1 MGYVERLLA
10 DGERIVTKRRQ
21 HWLAPLLEGTSP
33 LALLVVGLLLG
44 FGALQFKP
52 SLGAALYQI
61 LSLVSLAFVAIGL
74 LWFGYRIVAWQ
85 SENYLVTTRRVIKV
99 EGIVN
104 KRAAD
109 SSLEKINDA
118 VLEESVLGRMLGFG
132 DLTILTAAEFEVDR
146 FTMLAHAR
154 DFKRDMLNAKYA
166 LESDM
171 SHPAPAS
178 PPIRADDLT
187 REQATDTL
195 ARLAQLR
202 DSGAITPEDYET
214 KKRELLAKI

>member
-10 DGERIVTKRRQ
+10 DGERIVTRHRQ

-33 LALLVVGLLLG
+33 LALFIVGLLLG
-44 FGALQFKP
+44 IGALQFRP
-52 SLGAALYQI
+52 TLGSPLYESLGWAAFALI
-61 LSLVSLAFVAIGL
+61 AIGL

-118 VLEESVLGRMLGFG
+118 VLEESVLGRLLGFG

-171 SHPAPAS
+171 AHPSPSS
-178 PPIRADDLT
+178 PPLRADDLT
-187 REQATDTL
+187 REQATETL

-202 DSGAITPEDYET
+202 DSGAITPEDYEI

>member
-10 DGERIVTKRRQ
+10 DGERIVTRHRQ
-21 HWLAPLLEGTSP
+21 HWLAPLLEGRSP
-33 LALLVVGLLLG
+33 LALLLVGLLLG
-44 FGALQFKP
+44 FGALNFRP
-52 SLGAALYQI
+52 SLGSPLYQI
-61 LSLVSLAFVAIGL
+61 LGWAAFALVAIGL

-85 SENYLVTTRRVIKV
+85 SEHYLVTTRRVIKV
-99 EGIVN
+99 DGIVN

-171 SHPAPAS
+171 AHPAPAS
-178 PPIRADDLT
+178 PPLRAQELDRD
-187 REQATDTL
+187 QAAEML
-195 ARLAQLR
+195 AKLAQLR
-202 DSGAITPEDYET
+202 DSGAITPEDYEI
-214 KKRELLAKI
+214 KKRELLARI

>member
-10 DGERIVTKRRQ
+10 DGERIVSRRRQ
-21 HWLAPLLEGTSP
+21 HWLAPLLEGRSP
-33 LALLVVGLLLG
+33 LALIVVGLLLG
-44 FGALQFKP
+44 FGALNFRP
-52 SLGAALYQI
+52 SLGAPLYQVI
-61 LSLVSLAFVAIGL
+61 GWAAFALIAIGL
-74 LWFGYRIVAWQ
+74 VWFGYRIVAWQ
-85 SENYLVTTRRVIKV
+85 SESYLVTTRRVIKV

-118 VLEESVLGRMLGFG
+118 VLEESVLGRLLGFG

-154 DFKRDMLNAKYA
+154 DFKREMLNAKYA

-171 SHPAPAS
+171 ARPAPAS
-178 PPIRADDLT
+178 PPLRADDLT
-187 REQATDTL
+187 REQATETL

-202 DSGAITPEDYET
+202 DSGAITAEDYEI